1 MVSCS
6 KMNLLITRVVPGGKE
21 TNPHYQSKQQYLCSS
36 GNNQW
41 NHPSSWPGA
50 APWPQLTHSQGPCSF
65 LSAKRSAC
73 SWADSGPW
81 LVQGSP
87 PLGSLPRWLF
97 LGRTGSKD
105 WRLPCSLSLPLAC
118 VTKPPWFPLHLCD
131 ETWSVASSSAR
142 FDASLLFLPL
152 CDPPSCSF
160 PAFPLLLFSCPPLLS
175 ATLPFFDTLFCP

>member
-1 MVSCS
+1 MLVDNTFVVWVLFWDRMCVCVCVRMCVSHQEKWESPEIAEQAMVSCS

-73 SWADSGPW
+73 SWADSGPGW
-81 LVQGSP
+81 FRAHLLWEAFPDGSFWEG
-87 PLGSLPRWLF
+87 LALRTGGSRVLF
-97 LGRTGSKD
+97 LFH
-105 WRLPCSLSLPLAC
+105 WP
-118 VTKPPWFPLHLCD
+118 V
-131 ETWSVASSSAR
+131 
-142 FDASLLFLPL
+142 
-152 CDPPSCSF
+152 
-160 PAFPLLLFSCPPLLS
+160 
-175 ATLPFFDTLFCP
+175 